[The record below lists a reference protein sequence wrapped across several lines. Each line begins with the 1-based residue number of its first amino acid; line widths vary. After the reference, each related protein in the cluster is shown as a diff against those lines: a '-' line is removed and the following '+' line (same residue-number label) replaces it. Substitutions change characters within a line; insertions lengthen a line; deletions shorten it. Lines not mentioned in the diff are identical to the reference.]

1 MTLED
6 DVESMLSDQFN
17 TSNESMFK
25 VRGVTASG
33 QTQLGGGL
41 AGGGGDSTFRC
52 NDSIQDEDRGLI
64 SESEDGWYP
73 ERDNQKNQDQG
84 QHDNF
89 DDISEHSSDEMTD
102 SDNPE
107 IIGDAIVKKIKK
119 KGEKGERKKKKKKK
133 ADQQLQSQNQ
143 NDLQGHDLQDSNAQT
158 GEPKKLVQTYKK
170 LEDSTRDGG
179 SKKVGKQDAKAD
191 QKQANADNSKKN
203 QRKKDMNT
211 TQIKVNLERKNKG
224 GEKTTTNNNNNG
236 ANDAGQNKN
245 QYQSPNVKGKNEKQ
259 QSMQSKSNTVN
270 KKEANAKNEKKDDKE
285 LAKQLALDIQ
295 KSSANQPAAATP
307 LKKPKKNGLKL

>member
-1 MTLED
+1 MIRANSLQSNGGKFIKNQLSLMQKKQVDENNSNNEGSANDIMLMGAEPQWKNADHISINGSLKRDISPAAQQHYDSQRQHRGGNGGSSPDAKLQSSMHMSGLALKNGDFGMTLED

-25 VRGVTASG
+25 VRGVTSSG
-33 QTQLGGGL
+33 QPQLGGGL

-73 ERDNQKNQDQG
+73 ERDNQNQKNPEPG
-84 QHDNF
+84 QRDDF

-133 ADQQLQSQNQ
+133 VDQQLQSQNQ
-143 NDLQGHDLQDSNAQT
+143 NELLGHDLQD
-158 GEPKKLVQTYKK
+158 GV
-170 LEDSTRDGG
+170 
-179 SKKVGKQDAKAD
+179 V
-191 QKQANADNSKKN
+191 
-203 QRKKDMNT
+203 
-211 TQIKVNLERKNKG
+211 
-224 GEKTTTNNNNNG
+224 
-236 ANDAGQNKN
+236 
-245 QYQSPNVKGKNEKQ
+245 
-259 QSMQSKSNTVN
+259 
-270 KKEANAKNEKKDDKE
+270 
-285 LAKQLALDIQ
+285 
-295 KSSANQPAAATP
+295 
-307 LKKPKKNGLKL
+307 

>member
-1 MTLED
+1 M
-6 DVESMLSDQFN
+6 
-17 TSNESMFK
+17 
-25 VRGVTASG
+25 
-33 QTQLGGGL
+33 GGGL
-41 AGGGGDSTFRC
+41 AGGGDSTFRC

-73 ERDNQKNQDQG
+73 ERDNPKNQDQG

-133 ADQQLQSQNQ
+133 TDQQLQSQNQ
-143 NDLQGHDLQDSNAQT
+143 NDLLGHDLQDAQT

-191 QKQANADNSKKN
+191 QKQANADNAKKT
-203 QRKKDMNT
+203 QKKKDMNT

-224 GEKTTTNNNNNG
+224 GEKAATSNNNNN
-236 ANDAGQNKN
+236 ANDANQNKN
-245 QYQSPNVKGKNEKQ
+245 QYQSPNIKGKNEKQ
-259 QSMQSKSNTVN
+259 QSMPSKSNTVN
-270 KKEANAKNEKKDDKE
+270 KKEPSKNEKKMDDKE
-285 LAKQLALDIQ
+285 IAK
-295 KSSANQPAAATP
+295 
-307 LKKPKKNGLKL
+307 

>member
-1 MTLED
+1 MHQSGLALKNGDFGMTLED

-25 VRGVTASG
+25 ARGVTASG

-84 QHDNF
+84 QRDDF

-107 IIGDAIVKKIKK
+107 IIGDVIVKKIKK

-133 ADQQLQSQNQ
+133 VDQQMQSQNQ
-143 NDLQGHDLQDSNAQT
+143 NELLGHDLQDGNAQM
-158 GEPKKLVQTYKK
+158 GEPKKLV
-170 LEDSTRDGG
+170 
-179 SKKVGKQDAKAD
+179 
-191 QKQANADNSKKN
+191 
-203 QRKKDMNT
+203 
-211 TQIKVNLERKNKG
+211 
-224 GEKTTTNNNNNG
+224 
-236 ANDAGQNKN
+236 
-245 QYQSPNVKGKNEKQ
+245 
-259 QSMQSKSNTVN
+259 
-270 KKEANAKNEKKDDKE
+270 
-285 LAKQLALDIQ
+285 
-295 KSSANQPAAATP
+295 
-307 LKKPKKNGLKL
+307 

>member
-1 MTLED
+1 MKNGDFGMTLED

-73 ERDNQKNQDQG
+73 ERDNPKNQDQG

-102 SDNPE
+102 SVNPE

-143 NDLQGHDLQDSNAQT
+143 NDMLGHDL
-158 GEPKKLVQTYKK
+158 
-170 LEDSTRDGG
+170 
-179 SKKVGKQDAKAD
+179 
-191 QKQANADNSKKN
+191 
-203 QRKKDMNT
+203 
-211 TQIKVNLERKNKG
+211 
-224 GEKTTTNNNNNG
+224 
-236 ANDAGQNKN
+236 
-245 QYQSPNVKGKNEKQ
+245 
-259 QSMQSKSNTVN
+259 
-270 KKEANAKNEKKDDKE
+270 
-285 LAKQLALDIQ
+285 
-295 KSSANQPAAATP
+295 
-307 LKKPKKNGLKL
+307 